1 MVRLVSRIL
10 KRRANLYPTGE
21 EESDYEHIRRTYLPE
36 LILDYHNAL
45 YYASHSLDKPTLLTQ
60 CMTVSIWVATIP
72 HLTRSFN
79 KAKRMTE
86 LVDALALASK
96 AMVLTDPKQDR
107 TFENGQN
114 LGIWRVS
121 VPEGDESAVLPRE

>member
-1 MVRLVSRIL
+1 LPSP
-10 KRRANLYPTGE
+10 KFGDYTNCCFAAE
-21 EESDYEHIRRTYLPE
+21 EERDYEHIRQTYLPE

-72 HLTRSFN
+72 HLTRSFTN
-79 KAKRMTE
+79 AQRMGE

-96 AMVLTDPKQDR
+96 AMVLTDPKYDR

-121 VPEGDESAVLPRE
+121 VPEGEESEALRPEE